1 MKENKRNILVVMI
14 SMIAAMLL
22 FMSCKEDGDYMTC
35 TYPTYNS
42 TIGSFEKESDE
53 AYYIDSDKGNKFY
66 VANYGDML
74 DKGYKPGQRVY
85 AEFNTPVGERPY
97 VGQITVV
104 RTYPVSVKEVSALDE
119 SMGDDP
125 ITVVNLWNSKNFLNV
140 QYMFASSST
149 YVHSLDLV
157 AVPSPKK
164 SKPGY
169 QYLELRHSLNGD
181 TPVTNIVGIISFDI
195 SRYLSDSNLKGFIIK
210 VNDRL
215 AGDTFVRYD
224 IDK

>member
-1 MKENKRNILVVMI
+1 
-14 SMIAAMLL
+14 
-22 FMSCKEDGDYMTC
+22 
-35 TYPTYNS
+35 
-42 TIGSFEKESDE
+42 
-53 AYYIDSDKGNKFY
+53 
-66 VANYGDML
+66 
-74 DKGYKPGQRVY
+74 
-85 AEFNTPVGERPY
+85 
-97 VGQITVV
+97 
-104 RTYPVSVKEVSALDE
+104 
-119 SMGDDP
+119 MGDDP
-125 ITVVNLWNSKNFLNV
+125 ITVVKSCGDSNFLNV
-140 QYMFASSST
+140 NIFASSST

-157 AVPSPKK
+157 SVPSPKK

-215 AGDTFVRYD
+215 AGDIFVRYD

>member
-22 FMSCKEDGDYMTC
+22 FMSCKEDGDDMTC

-66 VANYGDML
+66 VSNYTDML

-97 VGQITVV
+97 VGQITVL

-125 ITVVNLWNSKNFLNV
+125 ITVVNLWNSKI
-140 QYMFASSST
+140 SERPI
-149 YVHSLDLV
+149 YVCLQQHLC
-157 AVPSPKK
+157 A
-164 SKPGY
+164 
-169 QYLELRHSLNGD
+169 
-181 TPVTNIVGIISFDI
+181 
-195 SRYLSDSNLKGFIIK
+195 
-210 VNDRL
+210 
-215 AGDTFVRYD
+215 
-224 IDK
+224 

>member
-1 MKENKRNILVVMI
+1 MKESKRNILVVMI

-104 RTYPVSVKEVSALDE
+104 RTYPVSVKEV
-119 SMGDDP
+119 
-125 ITVVNLWNSKNFLNV
+125 
-140 QYMFASSST
+140 
-149 YVHSLDLV
+149 
-157 AVPSPKK
+157 
-164 SKPGY
+164 
-169 QYLELRHSLNGD
+169 
-181 TPVTNIVGIISFDI
+181 
-195 SRYLSDSNLKGFIIK
+195 
-210 VNDRL
+210 
-215 AGDTFVRYD
+215 
-224 IDK
+224 

>member
-97 VGQITVV
+97 VGQITVLL
-104 RTYPVSVKEVSALDE
+104 TYPVSVKEVSALDE
-119 SMGDDP
+119 NMGDDP
-125 ITVVNLWNSKNFLNV
+125 ITVVNLWNSKIF
-140 QYMFASSST
+140 
-149 YVHSLDLV
+149 
-157 AVPSPKK
+157 
-164 SKPGY
+164 
-169 QYLELRHSLNGD
+169 
-181 TPVTNIVGIISFDI
+181 
-195 SRYLSDSNLKGFIIK
+195 
-210 VNDRL
+210 
-215 AGDTFVRYD
+215 
-224 IDK
+224 